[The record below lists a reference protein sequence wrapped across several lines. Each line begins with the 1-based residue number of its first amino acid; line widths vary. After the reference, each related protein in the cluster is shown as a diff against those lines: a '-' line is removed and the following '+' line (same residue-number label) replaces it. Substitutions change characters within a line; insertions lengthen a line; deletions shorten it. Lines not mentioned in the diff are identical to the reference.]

1 MDIRGDPYGLLAA
14 HPVAPLV
21 SLHHIDAVSPM
32 FPSHTH
38 LDSLKSLFRAYQVD
52 PARIL
57 QQSFCYDHRRNWSIS
72 VSWGYTAQLYPW
84 LVPAHILD
92 KPLQTF
98 QTWRSRSQGPFT
110 FNTRQVTSDPCE
122 QPVIYFLEEVRE
134 VAKGETMSS
143 YGTAVAQPEKACQR
157 PDYAPVM
164 AVQRIKVSTLKMSP
178 QDWKK
183 VPPLSLFL
191 CMSYMCYRWIDPSIG
206 ALITHVFPCPVWGPI
221 SCQCKPTQGGRIGA
235 VGLGLGLGL

>member
-1 MDIRGDPYGLLAA
+1 MCKRDRCLSHNRTWVPPDGHKRGDPYGLLAA

-92 KPLQTF
+92 TPLQTF

-110 FNTRQVTSDPCE
+110 FDTRQVTSDPCE
-122 QPVIYFLEEVRE
+122 QPVNTSSRRFGRLRRVR
-134 VAKGETMSS
+134 
-143 YGTAVAQPEKACQR
+143 P
-157 PDYAPVM
+157 
-164 AVQRIKVSTLKMSP
+164 
-178 QDWKK
+178 
-183 VPPLSLFL
+183 
-191 CMSYMCYRWIDPSIG
+191 
-206 ALITHVFPCPVWGPI
+206 
-221 SCQCKPTQGGRIGA
+221 
-235 VGLGLGLGL
+235 